1 MVEHYLGVVG
11 VVRSNRVV
19 PTINEINKGCRLTFR
34 QSFWIKDK
42 ISGDTMKKISI
53 LGSTGSIG
61 TQTLDVVRKLPEEF
75 KICALA
81 TNSNVELFS
90 KQVEEFQPELAVL
103 ADEDAYKKFQSKNFP
118 RTKIA
123 GGRQAFIDA
132 AGYGDA
138 EIVVTSMSGFAGL
151 EPTINAIEHGKNIAL
166 ANKETLV
173 AAGELVTNLA
183 KKFNVKILPVDSEH
197 GAIFQ
202 CLQGDKAN
210 AIEKILLTASGG
222 PFRGKKLDEL
232 QNVTVNEVLAHP
244 TWNMGKK
251 ITVDSASLVNKGLEV
266 IEAHWLYGVDYD
278 KIQVVV
284 HPQSIIHS
292 MVEFADG
299 SIIAQ
304 LAAPDMRLPIQYAL
318 TFPRRLPS
326 PIKRLNFWDV
336 KQLTFDAPDLKTF
349 RGLKLAYDAGK
360 IGGTMPCILNA
371 ANEVAVNA
379 FLCGEIK
386 FLQIYD
392 VIEDAM
398 TRHEVIKNPTLEI
411 LTAED
416 SAVRM
421 AAEKFIAKI

>member
-1 MVEHYLGVVG
+1 
-11 VVRSNRVV
+11 
-19 PTINEINKGCRLTFR
+19 
-34 QSFWIKDK
+34 
-42 ISGDTMKKISI
+42 MKKISI

-61 TQTLDVVRKLPEEF
+61 TQALDVVRKLPDEF

-81 TNSNVELFS
+81 ANSNVELFS

-103 ADEDAYKKFQSKNFP
+103 ADEDAYKIFTAEKKFPATQ
-118 RTKIA
+118 IA

-138 EIVVTSMSGFAGL
+138 EIVLTAMSGFAGL
-151 EPTINAIEHGKNIAL
+151 EPTINAIGHGKNIAL

-173 AAGELVTNLA
+173 VAGEIIINMA
-183 KKFNVKILPVDSEH
+183 KDFNVKILPVDSEH

-202 CLQGDKAN
+202 CLQGENSADV
-210 AIEKILLTASGG
+210 EKILLTASGG
-222 PFRGKKLDEL
+222 PFRGKNLDEL

-266 IEAHWLYGVDYD
+266 IEAHWLYGIDYD

-292 MVEFADG
+292 MVEFRDG

-304 LAAPDMRLPIQYAL
+304 LAEPDMRLPIQYAL
-318 TFPRRLPS
+318 TYPRRLQS
-326 PIKRLNFWDV
+326 PINRLNFWQMKD
-336 KQLTFDAPDLKTF
+336 LTFEEPDLKTF
-349 RGLKLAYDAGK
+349 RGLKLAYEVGK
-360 IGGTMPCILNA
+360 IGGTMPCVFNA

-379 FLCGEIK
+379 FLRGEIK

-392 VIEDAM
+392 VIENALES
-398 TRHEVIKNPTLEI
+398 HSVLKNPAFGV
-411 LTAED
+411 LTMED
-416 SAVRM
+416 SAVRILS
-421 AAEKFIAKI
+421 EKFIERL